1 MTTAGG
7 IPGLAPGVSG
17 SIRSPD
23 ATAHRAPRTFLVW
36 CLLGAATP
44 SLAQVPSPAQAS
56 SALQQAVQQ
65 NPGLPDQI
73 RQRLLQ
79 SGLTAE
85 QVRARLSASGY
96 PPNLLDAYLGGGQ
109 AFSGGA
115 LSGGAL
121 PAGALE
127 LAAIQA
133 LGLPPVDQSILAVD
147 TGLIRMRGAYT
158 PSRVFG
164 VDVFRRST
172 TQFLPLLS
180 GPVPPDYKLGA
191 GDQLVLILTGDVELA
206 YTLPVTREGFI
217 LVPQVGQ
224 VFVSNLTLDQLR
236 DMLYVR
242 LGRVYSGVKRGPG
255 ATTRFDI
262 TVANVRANQVYVVGE
277 VTQPGAYQ
285 ISSLGT
291 ALTALYAAGGVT
303 ERANMRDIVVQRA
316 GKTVATLDLYD
327 YLLRGE
333 TRNDIRLETGD
344 VIFVPVHGTRVDL
357 AGAVVRPAGDALKR
371 GQR

>member
-1 MTTAGG
+1 LGVA
-7 IPGLAPGVSG
+7 AP
-17 SIRSPD
+17 
-23 ATAHRAPRTFLVW
+23 
-36 CLLGAATP
+36 AA
-44 SLAQVPSPAQAS
+44 SQGPSPAQAS

-96 PPNLLDAYLGGGQ
+96 APNLLDAYLGG
-109 AFSGGA
+109 ASSGGA

-127 LAAIQA
+127 LSAIQA
-133 LGLPPVDQSILAVD
+133 LGLPPVDQTVLAVD

-158 PSRVFG
+158 PS
-164 VDVFRRST
+164 
-172 TQFLPLLS
+172 
-180 GPVPPDYKLGA
+180 
-191 GDQLVLILTGDVELA
+191 
-206 YTLPVTREGFI
+206 
-217 LVPQVGQ
+217 
-224 VFVSNLTLDQLR
+224 
-236 DMLYVR
+236 
-242 LGRVYSGVKRGPG
+242 RVYSGVKRGPG

-327 YLLRGE
+327 YLLPGE
-333 TRNDIRLETGD
+333 TRNDIRL
-344 VIFVPVHGTRVDL
+344 
-357 AGAVVRPAGDALKR
+357 
-371 GQR
+371 

>member
-7 IPGLAPGVSG
+7 TPGLAPGVSG
-17 SIRSPD
+17 SIRSPG
-23 ATAHRAPRTFLVW
+23 ATAHRAPRTLLVW
-36 CLLGAATP
+36 CLLGVAAP
-44 SLAQVPSPAQAS
+44 AASQVPSPAQAS

-65 NPGLPDQI
+65 SPGLPDQI

-96 PPNLLDAYLGGGQ
+96 RPNLLDAYLGGGQ
-109 AFSGGA
+109 AFWGGA

-133 LGLPPVDQSILAVD
+133 LGLPPVDQSVLSVD

-180 GPVPPDYKLGA
+180 GPVPADYKLGA
-191 GDQLVLILTGDVELA
+191 GGPVVLVLTGDV
-206 YTLPVTREGFI
+206 V
-217 LVPQVGQ
+217 
-224 VFVSNLTLDQLR
+224 
-236 DMLYVR
+236 
-242 LGRVYSGVKRGPG
+242 
-255 ATTRFDI
+255 
-262 TVANVRANQVYVVGE
+262 
-277 VTQPGAYQ
+277 
-285 ISSLGT
+285 
-291 ALTALYAAGGVT
+291 
-303 ERANMRDIVVQRA
+303 
-316 GKTVATLDLYD
+316 
-327 YLLRGE
+327 
-333 TRNDIRLETGD
+333 
-344 VIFVPVHGTRVDL
+344 
-357 AGAVVRPAGDALKR
+357 
-371 GQR
+371 